1 MIYEDDKILSLEEY
15 EDLAKKYYQSLK
27 DRDVKFV
34 DLRENEELIKET
46 MSSFSLVNQ
55 CLFRLGG
62 FLNTSKL
69 YFLTNKQ
76 IKIFKTLYDVTS
88 DIVNLNFKDKTKT
101 FLQYIGLESQ
111 LILNLIDLAKKDKN
125 QEVLDRIINDRL
137 VLLKNIFI

>member
-27 DRDVKFV
+27 NHDVKFV

-76 IKIFKTLYDVTS
+76 IKIFKTLYDVTP

-137 VLLKNIFI
+137 VVLKNIFI